1 MFSSWM
7 AWIYEASH
15 PDVIIALIETC
26 YLARHEENLKLE
38 EETYRM
44 LVDIMRSPELFK
56 TLTGSNLKGETD
68 PNLDNITDIKKKKL
82 LHLDKL
88 ELRGFDVEALRRK
101 ELNSLEFE
109 KNKN

>member
-1 MFSSWM
+1 MFSSWS

-15 PDVIIALIETC
+15 PEVLITLIETC

-44 LVDIMRSPELFK
+44 LIDIMRSPELFK

-82 LHLDKL
+82 LHLDML
-88 ELRGFDVEALRRK
+88 ELRGFNVEALR
-101 ELNSLEFE
+101 
-109 KNKN
+109 